1 MGFLNFQKLF
11 STKGNRQMAV
21 AAAFQDLMVQK
32 KHRKTCFHICFAVL
46 YPAGLRGRPIL
57 NYNSVTE
64 D

>member
-1 MGFLNFQKLF
+1 
-11 STKGNRQMAV
+11 MAV

-46 YPAGLRGRPIL
+46 YLAGLRGRPIL